1 VRFLSKPNKKHPH
14 VLKTCSMCTR
24 ERSLKANFYSSA
36 SPLFRNDGKVPYCK
50 DCLRAMIDIDDLE
63 SVHEV
68 LQKIDKPF
76 LADIWKKAI
85 ESEKETFGEYM
96 RMVCSLHQYKN
107 LTYKNSSTKEK
118 TEATMQTEEQKELD
132 GIDEIETE
140 HGNIAVTKEL
150 KSKWGNYSNREI
162 LEMEK
167 LYQEMIFS
175 NSIETPQHRKQLYF
189 YCKLSVLMD
198 RSLTEGDYAGY
209 EKLSR
214 QFSELQKSSGFRPID
229 RKSSD
234 EANGIKSFSQIF
246 AEVEANGY
254 VEPLNVDL
262 IENQDIVDRTIQ
274 YILNYT
280 RKVLGVEKLAEP
292 PKDTPKIERVEK

>member
-1 VRFLSKPNKKHPH
+1 
-14 VLKTCSMCTR
+14 MCTR
-24 ERSLKANFYSSA
+24 ERSLKNNFYSSA
-36 SPLFRNDGKVPYCK
+36 SPLFRKDEKVPYCK
-50 DCLRAMIDIDDLE
+50 DCLRDMIDVEDLD

-68 LQKIDKPF
+68 LQAIDKPF

-85 ESEKETFGEYM
+85 ESPKDTFGEYM
-96 RMVCSLHQYKN
+96 RMVCSLHQYRN
-107 LTYKNSSTKEK
+107 LTYKNSSTKDKIEK
-118 TEATMQTEEQKELD
+118 TLLTENDKDFESIND
-132 GIDEIETE
+132 IETDQ
-140 HGNIAVTKEL
+140 GNISITKEL

-167 LYQEMIFS
+167 LYKQMYFA
-175 NSIETPQHRKQLYF
+175 NSIETPQHERQLYF

-198 RSLTEGDYAGY
+198 RALTDGDYGGY

-214 QFSELQKSSGFRPID
+214 QFAELQKSSGFRPID

-254 VEPLNVDL
+254 VEPLNIDL

-280 RKVLGVEKLAEP
+280 RKVLGMERLAEP
-292 PKDTPKIERVEK
+292 PSDTPKIERVEK

>member
-1 VRFLSKPNKKHPH
+1 VRFLSKQIQN
-14 VLKTCSMCTR
+14 LKVCSMCTR
-24 ERSLKANFYSSA
+24 ERSLKNNFYSSA

-50 DCLRAMIDIDDLE
+50 ECLKEMIDVEDLDT
-63 SVHEV
+63 VHEV
-68 LQKIDKPF
+68 LQAIDKPF
-76 LADIWKKAI
+76 LAEIWKKAI
-85 ESEKETFGEYM
+85 ESKKDTFGEYM

-118 TEATMQTEEQKELD
+118 IEKTFLDKDHRELD
-132 GIDEIETE
+132 SIKDIETE
-140 HGNIAVTKEL
+140 QGNITITKEL
-150 KSKWGNYSNREI
+150 KSKWGNYTNREI
-162 LEMEK
+162 LEMER
-167 LYQEMIFS
+167 LYKEMLFA
-175 NSIETPQHRKQLYF
+175 NSIETPQHQRQLYF

-198 RSLTEGDYAGY
+198 RALTEGDYAGY

-214 QFSELQKSSGFRPID
+214 QFAELQKSSGFRPID

-254 VEPLNVDL
+254 VEPLKIDL

-280 RKVLGVEKLAEP
+280 RKVLGMEKLAEP
-292 PKDTPKIERVEK
+292 PSDTPKVERVET